1 MTCGGIAALE
11 RPMGT
16 SCNYELPNKGA
27 CAALDFAGQCR
38 GMPEVCEP
46 GIGFGPQTRACGA
59 DLCTDECELIKQ
71 SVFWH
76 GDNNLPSVT
85 ASASPPAGGLNA
97 NMAAR
102 GGGICQRRKTR
113 NLVSTREWRVPA
125 IAAGVMFHAS
135 VLNHCTLYVTIS
147 MLPDPIMNPSIHEVL
162 VAGATGRQGG
172 AVIRHLGRHGYA
184 LRALCR
190 DPESTAARSLAQS
203 GVRVM
208 RGDLDDRSSL
218 DAAVDGAQGV
228 FSVTSFWDTTP
239 GSLRGPEREA
249 RQGKN
254 LLDAAKA
261 AGVAHVVQ
269 ASGAGVTIAP
279 GLAVNRGK
287 LEVEEHGRSL
297 GLPLTILR
305 SVFFMDNFD
314 DPVMG
319 LGEPIRQGRLDMA
332 FDPEMKLQMIAVEDI
347 GHLVAMAFDGHPGIA
362 GTRLDVAGD
371 ELTMTGIADT
381 LARVIGHPVRY
392 TGSSERLGMIRQV
405 DGDLA
410 DLFESVNATGFKASV
425 PAVRALH
432 PEMLTFEGYLRR
444 AGWEARHAA

>member
-1 MTCGGIAALE
+1 
-11 RPMGT
+11 
-16 SCNYELPNKGA
+16 
-27 CAALDFAGQCR
+27 
-38 GMPEVCEP
+38 
-46 GIGFGPQTRACGA
+46 
-59 DLCTDECELIKQ
+59 
-71 SVFWH
+71 
-76 GDNNLPSVT
+76 
-85 ASASPPAGGLNA
+85 
-97 NMAAR
+97 
-102 GGGICQRRKTR
+102 
-113 NLVSTREWRVPA
+113 
-125 IAAGVMFHAS
+125 
-135 VLNHCTLYVTIS
+135 
-147 MLPDPIMNPSIHEVL
+147 MNPSMSEVL

-172 AVIRHLGRHGYA
+172 AVIRHLRKHGYT

-228 FSVTSFWDTTP
+228 FCVTSFWDSTP
-239 GSLRGPEREA
+239 GSLRGPAREA

-254 LLDAAKA
+254 LLDASKA

-297 GLPLTILR
+297 GIPLTILR

-314 DPVMG
+314 DPAMG
-319 LGEPIRQGRLDMA
+319 LGESIRQGRLDMA
-332 FDPEMKLQMIAVEDI
+332 FDPETKLQMIAVDDI
-347 GHLVAMAFDGHPGIA
+347 GHLAAMAFEGQREIA
-362 GTRLDVAGD
+362 GARLDVAGD

-381 LARVIGHPVRY
+381 LARVMGHPVRY
-392 TGSSERLGMIRQV
+392 TGSSERLGMIRQM

-410 DLFESVNATGFKASV
+410 DLFESVGATGFKASI

-444 AGWEARHAA
+444 AGWGTRHAA